1 MKRIRLNRLIC
12 SALLACVACAA
23 PWTEPA
29 KAQNAPANTAKPSLS
44 DFTWLEG
51 KWEGNW
57 GPRLAEQ
64 VWLSPKGGELPGLF
78 RVVENDKPLVL
89 ELFSIIESS
98 DGIEMRIRHFTPS
111 LAPWEQSSIAIL
123 RLANMEGSN
132 AVFENTSGG
141 QPSRQTLI
149 RVDADTYT
157 ARTEISQG
165 ANNKQVTEIRFHRVK
180 APAENI
186 VPEKK
191 KSKSH

>member
-1 MKRIRLNRLIC
+1 MKRIQLHRLIC
-12 SALLACVACAA
+12 CVLLACVASAA

-29 KAQNAPANTAKPSLS
+29 KAQNAPVSTAKPSLS
-44 DFTWLEG
+44 DFAWLEG

-89 ELFSIIESS
+89 ELFSIIENSA
-98 DGIEMRIRHFTPS
+98 GIEMRIRHFTPS
-111 LAPWEQSSIAIL
+111 LAPWEQSAIAIM
-123 RLANMEGSN
+123 RLTNMEGPN

-157 ARTEISQG
+157 ERTEISQG
-165 ANNKQVTEIRFHRVK
+165 SDNKQVTEIRFHRLK
-180 APAENI
+180 PTTEIPAPQ
-186 VPEKK
+186 KK
-191 KSKSH
+191 KKH